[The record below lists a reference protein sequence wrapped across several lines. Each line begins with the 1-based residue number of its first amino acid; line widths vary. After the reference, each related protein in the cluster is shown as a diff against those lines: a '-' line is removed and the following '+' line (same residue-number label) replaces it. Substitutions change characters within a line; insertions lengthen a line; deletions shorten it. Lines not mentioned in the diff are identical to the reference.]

1 MTQYSQIVILVLHS
15 INRAVA
21 VVGMR
26 CFCLVAVIPV
36 AAAAVV
42 VVVLVLAWHLPLS
55 MLTRFPGKHQPV
67 SLFQDRFWACQWRAS
82 VLAGSIGWLQWKGI
96 WLGRSRLHLLVGR
109 GLSLSWKSWNLREPN
124 AVPEW
129 ICSLSP
135 VGCCRYNIYIYIL
148 HYIII
153 IKIYIHYCNLANA
166 LYIYIV

>member
-1 MTQYSQIVILVLHS
+1 
-15 INRAVA
+15 
-21 VVGMR
+21 MR

-36 AAAAVV
+36 AAAVVVV

-82 VLAGSIGWLQWKGI
+82 MLAGSIGWLQWKGI

-109 GLSLSWKSWNLREPN
+109 GLSLSWKSWNWREPN
-124 AVPEW
+124 AGAKGSETWHENIRKPLGVSWGEGQMSTSGSCFPEW

-135 VGCCRYNIYIYIL
+135 VGCCRYNIYIL
-148 HYIII
+148 HY
-153 IKIYIHYCNLANA
+153 
-166 LYIYIV
+166 